1 MMMIGI
7 NKSPNS
13 FLRCFAS
20 YLATLVE
27 ADWNNFRPTSLL
39 NCQSLFLIIYMFL
52 LVNIKNPRVVL
63 ERG

>member
-27 ADWNNFRPTSLL
+27 ADWNNF
-39 NCQSLFLIIYMFL
+39 IIYYFSS
-52 LVNIKNPRVVL
+52 
-63 ERG
+63 